1 MKMKKTYAKL
11 LIFMAMAAA
20 LIGCPPTE
28 EAVKI
33 SFSANG
39 GVGTMAEQ
47 DATVGME
54 TTLNANEFDR
64 AGYEANEF
72 DRAGYEFDGWNEAA
86 DGSGKSY
93 ADKGKIT
100 VSAAV
105 KLYAQWKPAP
115 LQNFEAVGANAAVI
129 LTWDLVQIPYEEIS
143 ITYDGASEAVKVTPQ
158 NEPNDTVTI
167 SGLEND
173 KEYTFTAV
181 VTADGKTSR
190 AATAKGTPSLANSP
204 VTVTFHSNPPANLE
218 EQDSYTQVVTV
229 DVATALESCT
239 FAYDSYEFKGWAESP
254 DATEKYADRAELTA
268 TVDDIDSGID
278 LYAVWAGIPLTGVT
292 IPSPAG
298 YLIGGTTVVLE
309 EALDPPNAYVSR
321 VEVTA
326 ADSEETVK
334 YDFDIKTL
342 TLPSNTGDASV
353 KYNLTLTY
361 YTVNDSGEETP
372 VSASLSDLT
381 VYPDTWVVR
390 NGDLYKDVMRYETSA
405 FANDT
410 YVTYANNDNGAIRRG
425 TTTEGAVIDVSALAN
440 ENNTATSNASITF
453 KGVKSTEN
461 TSPTDP
467 VLMELTVVYSDTS
480 NIGAVLALP
489 GENTTPWFWLLRNTF
504 EGSTDNGTAFRVGEY
519 SAAEGAKY
527 TVPADEPFT
536 LGYLFDG
543 ADNTNDNTDLEVKF
557 FFNGENKFVPLTND
571 SRPSDG
577 RQNIQA
583 PSITSD
589 VTLYLWKESNST
601 DPATMTIQEAVFYEL
616 AEAASSAAG

>member
-1 MKMKKTYAKL
+1 MRKTYVKL
-11 LIFMAMAAA
+11 LILMAMAAA

-39 GVGTMAEQ
+39 GVGTMADQ

-54 TTLNANEFDR
+54 TALN
-64 AGYEANEF
+64 ANEF

-190 AATAKGTPSLANSP
+190 EATAKGTPSLANSP
-204 VTVTFHSNPPANLE
+204 VTVTFHSNPPAGFE

-229 DVATALESCT
+229 DVATALDPCE
-239 FAYDSYEFKGWAESP
+239 FAYESYKFKGWAKSQ
-254 DATEKYADRAELTA
+254 DATEGEYADRAELTA
-268 TVDDIDSGID
+268 TEGEIDSGIN

-292 IPSPAG
+292 IPLPAG

-309 EALDPPNAYVSR
+309 EALNPPNAYVSS
-321 VEVTA
+321 VEVTV
-326 ADSEETVK
+326 ADSEETVN
-334 YDFDIKTL
+334 YDFATKTL
-342 TLPSNTGDASV
+342 TLPSNTTGASV
-353 KYNLTLTY
+353 QYSVTLTY
-361 YTVNDSGEETP
+361 YTVNDSGAEIS
-372 VSASLSDLT
+372 VSASLSNLT

-390 NGDLYKDVMRYETSA
+390 NGNLYKDVKRYTDFSSSTE
-405 FANDT
+405 
-410 YVTYANNDNGAIRRG
+410 VEYANNDEGAI
-425 TTTEGAVIDVSALAN
+425 TDTEEGAVITVNSLAT
-440 ENNTATSNASITF
+440 ENGTSNASITL
-453 KGVKSTEN
+453 KGVKGTSSATEL
-461 TSPTDP
+461 
-467 VLMELTVVYSDTS
+467 LMELKVLYSDTT
-480 NIGAVLALP
+480 NICAVLALP
-489 GENTTPWFWLLRNTF
+489 GQNTRPWFWLLRNTF
-504 EGSTDNGTAFRVGEY
+504 GGTAGKGTAFRVGNY
-519 SAAEGAKY
+519 SNAEGAKY
-527 TVPADEPFT
+527 TVPEGESFT

-543 ADNTNDNTDLEVKF
+543 ADNTDSNTDETVKF
-557 FFNGENKFVPLTND
+557 FFNGENKFVPLTTE
-571 SRPSDG
+571 SLPSGDT
-577 RQNIQA
+577 QNIYA
-583 PSITSD
+583 PTLGTD
-589 VTLYLWKESNST
+589 VTLQLWKESPDDNGNDS
-601 DPATMTIQEAVFYEL
+601 ATMTIQEAVFYEL
-616 AEAASSAAG
+616 AEAASSSAG

>member
-39 GVGTMAEQ
+39 GVGTMADQ

-54 TTLNANEFDR
+54 TTLN
-64 AGYEANEF
+64 ANEF

-100 VSAAV
+100 VSASV

-190 AATAKGTPSLANSP
+190 EATVKGTPSLANSP
-204 VTVTFHSNPPANLE
+204 VTVTFHSNPPAGFE
-218 EQDSYTQVVTV
+218 EQGSYTQVVEV
-229 DVATALESCT
+229 DKETALTLCE
-239 FAYDSYEFKGWAESP
+239 FDAYESYEFKGWATSAESK
-254 DATEKYADRAELTA
+254 DIVYADGALLKA
-268 TVDDIDSGID
+268 TTEDITSGIN
-278 LYAVWAGIPLTGVT
+278 LYAVWAEIPLTGVT
-292 IPSPAG
+292 IPLPTG
-298 YLIGGTTVVLE
+298 YLIGGITVVLTE
-309 EALDPPNAYVSR
+309 RLEPANAYVSR
-321 VEVTA
+321 VEVTV
-326 ADSEETVK
+326 ADSDETVN
-334 YDFDIKTL
+334 YNFATKTL
-342 TLPSNTGDASV
+342 TLPSNETGTEVQYSV
-353 KYNLTLTY
+353 TLTY
-361 YTVNDSGEETP
+361 YTVNENGESTPIVATTSDSQPLT
-372 VSASLSDLT
+372 LT

-390 NGDLYKDVMRYETSA
+390 NGALYKDVKRYTNFTSGA
-405 FANDT
+405 E
-410 YVTYANNDNGAIRRG
+410 VTYAQNSGSAINGG
-425 TTTEGAVIDVSALAN
+425 KTGAVIDVSALAN

-453 KGVKSTEN
+453 KGVKSAEN

-489 GENTTPWFWLLRNTF
+489 GGNTTPWFWLLRNTF
-504 EGSTDNGTAFRVGEY
+504 EGSTGRGTAFRVGEY

-601 DPATMTIQEAVFYEL
+601 DPATMTIQKAVFYE
-616 AEAASSAAG
+616 AVEPEGTAAG

>member
-1 MKMKKTYAKL
+1 
-11 LIFMAMAAA
+11 MAD
-20 LIGCPPTE
+20 
-28 EAVKI
+28 
-33 SFSANG
+33 
-39 GVGTMAEQ
+39 Q

-54 TTLNANEFDR
+54 TTLN
-64 AGYEANEF
+64 ANEF

-158 NEPNDTVTI
+158 NKPNDTVTI
-167 SGLEND
+167 SGLENN
-173 KEYTFTAV
+173 KPYTFTAV

-190 AATAKGTPSLANSP
+190 AATVKGTPSLANSP
-204 VTVTFHSNPPANLE
+204 VTVTFHSNPPADLAA
-218 EQDSYTQVVTV
+218 QDSYTQVVTV
-229 DVATALESCT
+229 GEATALESCT

-453 KGVKSTEN
+453 KGVKSAEN

-489 GENTTPWFWLLRNTF
+489 GGNTTPWFWLLRNTF
-504 EGSTDNGTAFRVGEY
+504 EGSTGRGTAFRVGEY

-601 DPATMTIQEAVFYEL
+601 DPATMTIQKAVFYE
-616 AEAASSAAG
+616 AVEPEGTAAG

>member
-1 MKMKKTYAKL
+1 MRKTYVKL
-11 LIFMAMAAA
+11 LILMAMAAA

-39 GVGTMAEQ
+39 GVGTMADQ

-54 TTLNANEFDR
+54 TTLN
-64 AGYEANEF
+64 ANEF

-167 SGLEND
+167 SELEND

-190 AATAKGTPSLANSP
+190 EATAKGTPSLANSP
-204 VTVTFHSNPPANLE
+204 VTVTFHSNPPADLAA
-218 EQDSYTQVVTV
+218 QDSYTQVVTV
-229 DVATALESCT
+229 DVATALDPCE

-254 DATEKYADRAELTA
+254 DATEKYADEAELTA
-268 TVDDIDSGID
+268 TAEDITSGIH
-278 LYAVWAGIPLTGVT
+278 LYAVWAGIPLTEATVS
-292 IPSPAG
+292 SPTG
-298 YLIGGTTVVLE
+298 FLIGGTTVVLTE
-309 EALDPPNAYVSR
+309 TLEPANAYVSR

-326 ADSEETVK
+326 VNPTGTAS
-334 YDFDIKTL
+334 YNFDTKTL
-342 TLPSNTGDASV
+342 TLPSNSGDTSAEC
-353 KYNLTLTY
+353 NLTLTY
-361 YTVNDSGEETP
+361 YTVNDEGTEATIDAN
-372 VSASLSDLT
+372 VLTLT

-390 NGDLYKDVMRYETSA
+390 DGDLYKVVKRYTDFSSSNNTE
-405 FANDT
+405 
-410 YVTYANNDNGAIRRG
+410 VEYANNNGAISG
-425 TTTEGAVIDVSALAN
+425 STTEGAKIVVRTLAE
-440 ENNTATSNASITF
+440 ENGTSNASITL
-453 KGVKSTEN
+453 KGVKGTSSATEL
-461 TSPTDP
+461 
-467 VLMELTVVYSDTS
+467 LMELKVLYSDTT
-480 NIGAVLALP
+480 NICAVLALP
-489 GENTTPWFWLLRNTF
+489 GGQNTRPWFWLLRNTF
-504 EGSTDNGTAFRVGEY
+504 GGTAGKGTAFRVGNY
-519 SAAEGAKY
+519 SNAEGAKY
-527 TVPADEPFT
+527 TVPEGESFT

-543 ADNTNDNTDLEVKF
+543 ADNTDSNTDETVKF
-557 FFNGENKFVPLTND
+557 FFNGENKFVPLTTE
-571 SRPSDG
+571 SLPSGDT
-577 RQNIQA
+577 QNIYA
-583 PSITSD
+583 PTLGTD
-589 VTLYLWKESNST
+589 VTLQLWKESPDDNGNDS
-601 DPATMTIQEAVFYEL
+601 ATMTIQEAVFYEL
-616 AEAASSAAG
+616 AEAASSSAG

>member
-1 MKMKKTYAKL
+1 M
-11 LIFMAMAAA
+11 
-20 LIGCPPTE
+20 PTE
-28 EAVKI
+28 ESEPWRI
-33 SFSANG
+33 S
-39 GVGTMAEQ
+39 
-47 DATVGME
+47 
-54 TTLNANEFDR
+54 
-64 AGYEANEF
+64 
-72 DRAGYEFDGWNEAA
+72 EFDGWNEAA

-115 LQNFEAVGANAAVI
+115 LQNFAAVGANAAVI

-173 KEYTFTAV
+173 KPYTFMAV

-190 AATAKGTPSLANSP
+190 EATAKGTPSLANSP
-204 VTVTFHSNPPANLE
+204 VTVTFHSNPPAGLAA
-218 EQDSYTQVVTV
+218 QDSYTQVVTV
-229 DVATALESCT
+229 DVATVLDPCE
-239 FAYDSYEFKGWAESP
+239 FAYENYTFKGWAKSQ
-254 DATEKYADRAELTA
+254 DATEGEYADEAELTA
-268 TVDDIDSGID
+268 AAEDITSGIH
-278 LYAVWAGIPLTGVT
+278 LYAVWAEIPLTEATVS
-292 IPSPAG
+292 SPTG
-298 YLIGGTTVVLE
+298 FLIGGTTVVLTE
-309 EALDPPNAYVSR
+309 RLEPANAYVSR
-321 VEVTA
+321 VEVTV
-326 ADSEETVK
+326 ADSEETVN
-334 YDFDIKTL
+334 YDFATKTL
-342 TLPSNTGDASV
+342 TLPSNTTGASV
-353 KYNLTLTY
+353 PYSVTLTY
-361 YTVNDSGEETP
+361 HTVDDSGASTTITANDSAPLT
-372 VSASLSDLT
+372 LT

-390 NGDLYKDVMRYETSA
+390 NGDLYKDVKSYTNFTSGA
-405 FANDT
+405 E
-410 YVTYANNDNGAIRRG
+410 VTYAQNSGSAI
-425 TTTEGAVIDVSALAN
+425 TDDKTGAVIDVSALAN

-453 KGVKSTEN
+453 KGVKSAEN

-467 VLMELTVVYSDTS
+467 VLMELTVVYSKTS
-480 NIGAVLALP
+480 DIGAVLALP
-489 GENTTPWFWLLRNTF
+489 GESTTPWFWLLRNTF
-504 EGSTDNGTAFRVGEY
+504 GGGTGGGTAFRVGEY

-527 TVPADEPFT
+527 TVPENKPFT

-543 ADNTNDNTDLEVKF
+543 ADNTNSNNDTMVKF

-577 RQNIQA
+577 SQNIQA

-601 DPATMTIQEAVFYEL
+601 DPATMTIQKAVFYEL